1 MTYVMHRG
9 FTLHDLLFS
18 LRAAN
23 PEWTINLGTS
33 VHSYRGFY
41 EHIAVAPGPHD
52 TNRVREVLRAVEKFA
67 SQGYMQGYKGGEYP
81 ISDDCLIFLDEY
93 GEANSRLL
101 IGFNQNR
108 MNLTGNTNIT
118 PNVFDISGLDRIYF

>member
-1 MTYVMHRG
+1 MTYVIHRG
-9 FTLHDLLFS
+9 FTLHDLLLS

-52 TNRVREVLRAVEKFA
+52 KNRVREVSPILGEVDDRYFRDPEDWDFWE
-67 SQGYMQGYKGGEYP
+67 GGF
-81 ISDDCLIFLDEY
+81 C
-93 GEANSRLL
+93 
-101 IGFNQNR
+101 
-108 MNLTGNTNIT
+108 
-118 PNVFDISGLDRIYF
+118 